1 MNLRDYGIGRRQLRQ
16 GGGRGTGSDHLDEL
30 IGCTEFYIYQPPN
43 TNPTGYQSLKLYLE
57 SQDCEVVFTLDSPVD
72 LGDRY
77 EAVRVTHR
85 RGEPI
90 PAAAL
95 KRTHSWAHQRNLL
108 HSFFKPLFR

>member
-1 MNLRDYGIGRRQLRQ
+1 MNLRDYGIGRRQLHQ
-16 GGGRGTGSDHLDEL
+16 GGGRGSGNDHLDEL

-43 TNPTGYQSLKLYLE
+43 TNPKGYQSLKLYLE
-57 SQDCEVVFTLDSPVD
+57 SQDCEVIFTLDSPVD

-90 PAAAL
+90 PAAVL
-95 KRTHSWAHQRNLL
+95 KRTHSWVHQRNLL
-108 HSFFKPLFR
+108 HSFFKPLYR